1 MLNLNIAD
9 SEDLVTM
16 YQVSLFALTLPTKFK
31 RNFTNIQIVGLLKG
45 VFEDTLQHLF

>member
-9 SEDLVTM
+9 SEDLVTT
-16 YQVSLFALTLPTKFK
+16 YQVSLLALTLP
-31 RNFTNIQIVGLLKG
+31 TNIQIVGLLKG